1 MALGIASVEHQFFR
15 KPPNVIIHTR
25 REQSKGNDNVLKMIH
40 ILCRERGARVTI
52 IKMPLHYTEIKILSL
67 K

>member
-25 REQSKGNDNVLKMIH
+25 GEQSKGNDNVLKMIH
-40 ILCRERGARVTI
+40 ILCRER
-52 IKMPLHYTEIKILSL
+52 ES
-67 K
+67 